1 MENQFER
8 LLGSTF
14 EKAGAFNIVR
24 IRQRLTQ
31 RFEESGMD
39 AEERK
44 KNSSEV
50 TVEEWSGSS
59 SSKLSRTAT
68 ITSLSIRRF
77 VAFFSTVLHFR
88 FSFSFSLHKPNTYP
102 SFSSVFAP
110 RRSGSRFSHVWR
122 RILQAF
128 VPEASALSFFFGA
141 RLGFWIDLIEYL
153 DFLKLGHC
161 SENDF
166 LALGSE

>member
-1 MENQFER
+1 
-8 LLGSTF
+8 
-14 EKAGAFNIVR
+14 
-24 IRQRLTQ
+24 
-31 RFEESGMD
+31 MD

-68 ITSLSIRRF
+68 ITSLSIRR
-77 VAFFSTVLHFR
+77 
-88 FSFSFSLHKPNTYP
+88 
-102 SFSSVFAP
+102 
-110 RRSGSRFSHVWR
+110 SGSRFSHVWR

-128 VPEASALSFFFGA
+128 VPEASALTFFFGA